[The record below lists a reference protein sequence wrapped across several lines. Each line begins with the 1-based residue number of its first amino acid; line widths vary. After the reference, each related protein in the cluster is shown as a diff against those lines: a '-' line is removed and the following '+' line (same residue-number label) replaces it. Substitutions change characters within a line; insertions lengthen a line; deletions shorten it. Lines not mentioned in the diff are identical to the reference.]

1 MVDDR
6 SPNWVDKTVWTGD
19 NLQVMRGMNS
29 GAVDLIYLDPP
40 FNSKKDYAA
49 PVGSQAAGSAFKD
62 TWTLSDIDVEWLNL
76 IEEKHPALWRVL
88 MAAPTLSDKS
98 YLVYMVPR
106 LLETKRL
113 LRRSG
118 SIYLHCDPRMS
129 HYLKLVMDAVFG
141 RKAFRNEVV
150 WRRTKGR
157 SDGNRWGRV
166 HDVILFYTTG
176 PEWTWNRQYLPHD
189 PDYVKKQYRHVGE
202 HGRWQSGDL
211 TASGTRRGESGQ
223 PWRGIDPTDKGRHWN
238 TPTQGGMN
246 TWIVEQNLIPGWP
259 DAYPSVHARLDILDE
274 AGLVHWPK
282 DGRGTPRLK
291 RYLEST
297 RGRAVP
303 DMFLDIGK
311 LEDSAPEKIGFRTQ
325 KPLALLDRIIKASS
339 DPGDVVFDPF
349 CGCATTLVAADDLD
363 RRWVGIDIS
372 AKAADLVVERIQE
385 RQGLFRNI
393 VHRTDQ
399 PHRTDLGKL
408 PPYNCKENR
417 QALYGL
423 QEGYCAGCDIHFE
436 LRNLDTD
443 HIIADT
449 KGGTDH
455 LDNLQLL
462 CGHCN
467 RTKGDRGME
476 YLNLKLRITGRGKR
490 L

>member
-1 MVDDR
+1 MTDDR
-6 SPNWVDKTVWTGD
+6 SPNWVDKTIWTGD

-29 GAVDLIYLDPP
+29 GTVDLIYLDPP
-40 FNSKKDYAA
+40 FNSKKNYAA

-88 MAAPTLSDKS
+88 MAAPTPSDKS
-98 YLVYMVPR
+98 YLVYMAPR
-106 LLETKRL
+106 LLEMKRL

-166 HDVILFYTTG
+166 HDVILLYTTG
-176 PEWTWNRQYLPHD
+176 PKWTWNRQYLPLD
-189 PDYVKKQYRHVGE
+189 LDYVKDQYRHVGE
-202 HGRWQSGDL
+202 HGHWQSGDL
-211 TASGTRRGESGQ
+211 TASGTRQGESGQ

-246 TWIVEQNLIPGWP
+246 TWIIEQNLIPGWP
-259 DAYPSVHARLDILDE
+259 DAHPSVHSRLDALDD
-274 AGLVHWPK
+274 AGLVHWTK

-311 LEDSAPEKIGFRTQ
+311 LEDSAPEKIGLPHPKT
-325 KPLALLDRIIKASS
+325 ALS
-339 DPGDVVFDPF
+339 PG
-349 CGCATTLVAADDLD
+349 AD
-363 RRWVGIDIS
+363 
-372 AKAADLVVERIQE
+372 
-385 RQGLFRNI
+385 RQGI
-393 VHRTDQ
+393 
-399 PHRTDLGKL
+399 
-408 PPYNCKENR
+408 
-417 QALYGL
+417 
-423 QEGYCAGCDIHFE
+423 
-436 LRNLDTD
+436 LRSRRCRIRSVLWLRY
-443 HIIADT
+443 HPR
-449 KGGTDH
+449 GRRRPGPSV
-455 LDNLQLL
+455 
-462 CGHCN
+462 G
-467 RTKGDRGME
+467 GDRH
-476 YLNLKLRITGRGKR
+476 LRRKPPIWSWNASGNVRDCSGTSCTARTSRAAPTWGSCPRTTARRTVGRCTGCRRATAPDATPTSSCGTWIRTTSSPSRRAAPTIWTTCNCCAVIAIGRKETGAWNT
-490 L
+490 LT